1 MDNPIVDK
9 LEVGSLVVDS
19 EVAGKLVEN
28 NLAEEGSLQEQ
39 EKGSL
44 VVGTHQDWGN
54 LGTQAAVG
62 TDKQGS
68 LAAAGTDKQAEQA
81 ELDNLENSHLAQHH
95 MDYLVGQQD
104 TLVDYTQQADVE

>member
-1 MDNPIVDK
+1 MDNPIVDR

-19 EVAGKLVEN
+19 EVAGKFVEN
-28 NLAEEGSLQEQ
+28 NLAEKGSLEEK

-44 VVGTHQDWGN
+44 VVGN
-54 LGTQAAVG
+54 LGMQAAVG

-104 TLVDYTQQADVE
+104 TLVD